1 MPVAGSEK
9 GAEDTISQLPVSQES
24 KEKPADNVSQ
34 APVPID
40 AEKDTDDPAIK
51 LPVGQDSEQKPAGKA
66 DHEEKPL
73 DEKKKEVLPQ
83 EADVSNATKETT
95 KSQEDSISSIHVR
108 RVESDLKE
116 PATTDKDETSLT
128 EPTSKATTLSPFAK
142 EFVPNASYDLA
153 SAVSAPEFVP
163 ASVPQQN
170 ERPLLLQKSSNTPE
184 NELMNCVK
192 DVLFGLT
199 QSPGELIYYFK
210 TLVNELKKW
219 LGTLTSLK
227 EVVDLVFEYVSII
240 LILMFPF
247 PFSQLRGKILVF
259 KNSKIGKLLT
269 YCTHLASY
277 M

>member
-1 MPVAGSEK
+1 MPVAGNEK
-9 GAEDTISQLPVSQES
+9 GAEDPTSQLPVNQES

-95 KSQEDSISSIHVR
+95 KSQEDSIS
-108 RVESDLKE
+108 
-116 PATTDKDETSLT
+116 TSLT

-142 EFVPNASYDLA
+142 EFVPKASYDLS

-170 ERPLLLQKSSNTPE
+170 ERPLLLQKRSNTPE

-227 EVVDLVFEYVSII
+227 EVVDLVFEYVSIYFD
-240 LILMFPF
+240 LDVS
-247 PFSQLRGKILVF
+247 FSF
-259 KNSKIGKLLT
+259 FT
-269 YCTHLASY
+269 F
-277 M
+277 

>member
-1 MPVAGSEK
+1 M
-9 GAEDTISQLPVSQES
+9 PVSQES

-40 AEKDTDDPAIK
+40 AEKDTEDPAIK
-51 LPVGQDSEQKPAGKA
+51 LPIGQDSDEKPAGKA

-73 DEKKKEVLPQ
+73 EEKKKEVLSQ
-83 EADVSNATKETT
+83 EADVSNTTKETT
-95 KSQEDSISSIHVR
+95 KSQEDSISSVR

-116 PATTDKDETSLT
+116 PATTDQDETSLT

-142 EFVPNASYDLA
+142 EFVPKASYDLA
-153 SAVSAPEFVP
+153 SAVTAPEFVP

-170 ERPLLLQKSSNTPE
+170 ERPLLLQKRSNTPE

-227 EVVDLVFEYVSII
+227 EVVDLVFEYVSIYFD
-240 LILMFPF
+240 LDVS
-247 PFSQLRGKILVF
+247 FSFF
-259 KNSKIGKLLT
+259 KF
-269 YCTHLASY
+269 
-277 M
+277 